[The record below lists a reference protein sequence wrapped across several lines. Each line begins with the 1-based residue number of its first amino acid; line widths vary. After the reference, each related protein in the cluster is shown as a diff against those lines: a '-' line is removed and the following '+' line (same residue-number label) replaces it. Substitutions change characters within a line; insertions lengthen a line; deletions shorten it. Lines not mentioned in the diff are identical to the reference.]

1 MKQKLQNQTQQVI
14 SQAGG
19 VAMDKI
25 QAQQNHQ
32 TQQQGG
38 QAMQTQ
44 VIFVTFTHKLS
55 PEKAKQIIKELRVR
69 FPSQILVFSPKP
81 QKGKKIILNV
91 NEEVVIITIPYSR
104 KQEHST
110 EQTQMQTTQGFLL
123 KDLIK
128 NKI

>member
-1 MKQKLQNQTQQVI
+1 MRKEQMQTTKPTQQTQ
-14 SQAGG
+14 
-19 VAMDKI
+19 DK
-25 QAQQNHQ
+25 QEMQ
-32 TQQQGG
+32 TTKQGG

-44 VIFVTFTHKLS
+44 VIFVTFTRKLS
-55 PEKAKQIIKELRVR
+55 PEKAKQIINELRVR

-91 NEEVVIITIPYSR
+91 NEEVVIITIPYPR